1 MNILLEL
8 NSRQKNKDVGR
19 AAIWW
24 LLVIL
29 LIPGNILLAASQK
42 PVLADSESLKWT
54 RVNTPRAFPDRN
66 DIVSP
71 CEVNRIAIGSDGS
84 TFYAVDI
91 ADADNTDGSRALYK
105 STDSGISWSDT
116 PSQHLY
122 QAMTPAEQANFRI
135 WNIAVA
141 PDNVDFIAAVTSD
154 SISNLPH
161 NVWFSR
167 DGGAEWHNTNFPAA
181 DNISAVDISVN
192 YGSRDIAIGT
202 RTGIGSGTIWV
213 LKSPEYNDW
222 VNQGSNGDVLA
233 LKFSPNY
240 DSDATIAIVYA
251 DTTGTYLNLGIH
263 DLHANTTDW
272 AIVYGGSPP
281 EVAITPGA
289 SPKSNQI
296 ISADLQLPLDFS
308 GQALS
313 LRRCYISTDD
323 GGVTGNGGIY
333 RIDDTVAYQLMSA
346 TTTRRISSIACF
358 GNYASD
364 KLLAGEI
371 LGDPCSASVPTWFT
385 DSPTTCPIPCW
396 YPAMK
401 PLTGAAGTDDC
412 TGSGY
417 GYGNTKVAWSPDGS
431 TAYAGT
437 ASSDVLM
444 PGAGWPLPYL
454 TGQDLDESAFSITR
468 NNGETWNQLA
478 LIDTKISRL
487 VDIAPSPD
495 CSNVYL
501 ASVSENIGCSGFDS
515 VWRSQSS
522 SAGGYWERVL
532 CIPTTDHGCAV
543 SQTDSAI
550 LRLAGDKADGQLVF
564 WAAVGTRR
572 IMWSLDY
579 GDYWTN
585 TINPTLPIQ
594 DLAAEDNSTL
604 YILSGDGLVQKFT
617 YSGTGWIPHA
627 PVLTRLDTGYSIT
640 TAFTGLTPDNDEGQ
654 VIVGGS
660 GTGSYDVAY
669 STDSG
674 TTFIPITAQLPTRGN
689 TMVVASS
696 GYKSSGDIFAINTGG
711 MYQWSVY
718 YGGGTWSWPLPEKDR
733 WSVLWGGP
741 DWPTAITGLTIARN
755 GSFYFADAW
764 GAYIRWCF
772 AAARLDPM
780 VSFGT
785 DPTTRLRI
793 CGGLIYGDPIVVW
806 LIDQRPYSPP
816 QGGVW
821 EYMDDLFWNGPT
833 PTSPVSN
840 TAIKCD
846 PVSGRAGH
854 LDLMWK
860 AESLSKG
867 YRIQIAKDED
877 FKLQIADIG
886 ADFGGP
892 FYVPPDL
899 NAPALFV
906 PPGGGTITDSDG
918 NTWTVPALEAG
929 HTYYWRVMVQDVAT
943 GDDIQSPWSWRE
955 IFTVRT
961 CLPAT
966 HPYYGLQL
974 LSPGNGRMGCP
985 TKPASFSWSPFQ
997 STQKYRFVLA
1007 KDAAMTN
1014 IVVDTE
1020 LPTTSYSYE
1029 GTLDY
1034 GTDYFWRVMAVEPVP
1049 GEWSATFCFQTEG
1062 TPVSHPELHPASPVP
1077 FWVWVITVCG
1087 ALLDISLLILVLRR
1101 LL

>member
-1 MNILLEL
+1 MNILLDL
-8 NSRQKNKDVGR
+8 NSPQKNKYIGR

-29 LIPGNILLAASQK
+29 LIPGNILPATSQK

-54 RVNTPRAFPDRN
+54 QVDTPGTFPDRN
-66 DIVSP
+66 DVVSP
-71 CEVNRIAIGSDGS
+71 CEVNRITIGSDGR

-91 ADADNTDGSRALYK
+91 ANPNSANGSKSLYK
-105 STDSGISWSDT
+105 STDSGVSWDDIVSR
-116 PSQHLY
+116 HLY
-122 QAMTPAEQANFRI
+122 QAMTPAEQLNFRI

-141 PDNVDFIAAVTSD
+141 PDDVNFVAVVTND
-154 SISNLPH
+154 NISNLPR

-167 DGGAEWHNTNFPAA
+167 NGGFEWQDTDCPAA
-181 DNISAVDISVN
+181 DNISAVDISSR
-192 YGSRDIAIGT
+192 YGGRDIAIGT

-213 LKSPEYNDW
+213 LKAPEYNDW
-222 VNQGSNGDVLA
+222 VNQGSNGDALS

-281 EVAITPGA
+281 EVTAGAPGS
-289 SPKSNQI
+289 SPKSNQV
-296 ISADLQLPLDFS
+296 ISADLQLPGDFS

-333 RIDDTVAYQLMSA
+333 RIDDTVAHQLLSAA
-346 TTTRRISSIACF
+346 TTKRISSIAYF
-358 GNYASD
+358 GNYASG
-364 KLLAGEI
+364 KLLAGEA
-371 LGDPCSASVPTWFT
+371 LGDPCSATVMTWFT

-401 PLTGAAGTDDC
+401 PLTGAAGTDNC
-412 TGSGY
+412 TGSGS
-417 GYGNTKVAWSPDGS
+417 GNTQVDWSPDGS
-431 TAYAGT
+431 IAYAGT
-437 ASSDVLM
+437 ASSAALM
-444 PGAGWPLPYL
+444 PGANWPVPYL
-454 TGQDLDESAFSITR
+454 TGEELDESAFSLTR

-487 VDIAPSPD
+487 VDIAPTPD

-501 ASVSENIGCSGFDS
+501 ASVSYNVGCSGFDS
-515 VWRSQSS
+515 VWRSQGSP
-522 SAGGYWERVL
+522 AGGYWERVL
-532 CIPTTDHGCAV
+532 CIPTTGHGCAAG
-543 SQTDSAI
+543 QTDLAI
-550 LRLAGDKADGQLVF
+550 LRLSGDKADGQVVF

-585 TINPTLPIQ
+585 TINPTLPVQ
-594 DLAAEDNSTL
+594 GMAAEDSHTL
-604 YILSGDGLVQKFT
+604 YILSANGLVQKFT

-627 PVLTRLDTGYSIT
+627 PVLTGLDTGYSIT

-669 STDSG
+669 STDG
-674 TTFIPITAQLPTRGN
+674 GNTFMPITAQLPTRGN

-696 GYKSSGDIFAINTGG
+696 SYKSSGELFAINTGG
-711 MYQWSVY
+711 MYEWSIY
-718 YGGGTWSWPLPEKDR
+718 YGGGTWSYPLPEKDK
-733 WSVLWGGP
+733 WSLLWGGP
-741 DWPTAITGLTIARN
+741 DFPTAVTGLTISRN
-755 GSFYFADAW
+755 GGFYFSDAFASYVRW
-764 GAYIRWCF
+764 SLAGAG
-772 AAARLDPM
+772 LDPL

-785 DPTTRLRI
+785 EPTTRLRI
-793 CGGLIYGDPIVVW
+793 CGALASAEPVTIW
-806 LIDQRPYSPP
+806 LIDQRPYSPL

-821 EYMDDLFWNGPT
+821 KYIDDLSWNGPT

-840 TAIKCD
+840 TAVKYD
-846 PVSGRAGH
+846 PVSGRAGQ

-867 YRIQIAKDED
+867 YRIQIAKDQD
-877 FKLQIADIG
+877 FTLQIADIG
-886 ADFGGP
+886 ATYGGP
-892 FYVPPDL
+892 FYIPPDL
-899 NAPALFV
+899 DSPALV
-906 PPGGGTITDSDG
+906 IPPGGGKVIDDVG
-918 NTWTVPALEAG
+918 NSWTVPALEAG

-955 IFTVRT
+955 IFTIQT
-961 CLPAT
+961 GLPVT
-966 HPYYGLQL
+966 PPYCGLQL
-974 LSPGNGRMGCP
+974 LSPDNGCIHYP
-985 TKPASFSWSPFQ
+985 VKSATFSWLPIQ
-997 STQKYRFVLA
+997 DAKKYRFILA
-1007 KDAAMTN
+1007 EDTDMTN
-1014 IVVDTE
+1014 VIVETE
-1020 LPTTSYSYE
+1020 LPTTSYTYD
-1029 GTLDY
+1029 TALNY
-1034 GTDYFWRVMAVEPVP
+1034 GTTYFWKVMAVEPVP

-1062 TPVSHPELHPASPVP
+1062 TPVSHPEPYPASPVP
-1077 FWVWVITVCG
+1077 FWVWVIIVCG